1 MTQVFTPIVRRQ
13 LSQMFL
19 AELFF
24 QISECVLAIIFRGN
38 PKATLQILLFNKTY
52 LFDMIFALS
61 EYFIEVFLVPELK
74 ELLWISNLGLLMAI
88 TGEIIRKIAMITAG
102 YAFTHQIRTSRDVN
116 HQLVTHGIYKYMRHP
131 GYSGYLIWSVGIQIM
146 LCSPLSTIR
155 ASNVI
160 WRFLYERILLE
171 ENSLR
176 KLFGAQYDEYARGVP
191 SGVPFVK

>member
-1 MTQVFTPIVRRQ
+1 MTQVFTPTVRRQ

-24 QISECVLAIIFRGN
+24 QISECVLAIIFGGN

-52 LFDMIFALS
+52 LFDMIFTLS

-74 ELLWISNLGLLMAI
+74 ELLWISYLGLLMVI

-102 YAFTHQIRTSRDVN
+102 YAFTHQIRTSRDEN
-116 HQLVTHGIYKYMRHP
+116 HRLVTHGIYKYMRHP
-131 GYSGYLIWSVGIQIM
+131 GYSGYLMWSVGIQIM

-155 ASNVI
+155 TAIVV
-160 WRFLYERILLE
+160 WRFFYERILLE

-176 KLFGAQYDEYARGVP
+176 KLFGAQFDEYARRVP